1 MTCPSPQEDLNRLNN
16 KFQIK
21 NTYILR
27 RQKSFIIK
35 INPPNNKRNEK
46 VQGRRVSSYKKGKE
60 NDQREENEAENVA
73 FSITVSS
80 SWIQDEDCPHFVGNP
95 YNDLRIKLSHLL

>member
-1 MTCPSPQEDLNRLNN
+1 VTCPSAQEDLNRLNN

-35 INPPNNKRNEK
+35 IKPPQTTKEMKKFKAEEYHPTKRARKMTKEK
-46 VQGRRVSSYKKGKE
+46 KMKLKMLRFQSQSLPVESKMK
-60 NDQREENEAENVA
+60 
-73 FSITVSS
+73 TVL
-80 SWIQDEDCPHFVGNP
+80 I
-95 YNDLRIKLSHLL
+95 LLVTHIMI

>member
-1 MTCPSPQEDLNRLNN
+1 VTCPSAQEDLNRLNN

-46 VQGRRVSSYKKGKE
+46 VQGRRVSKERYPTKRARKMTKEKKMKLKMLRFQSQSLPVE
-60 NDQREENEAENVA
+60 
-73 FSITVSS
+73 SKMKTVL
-80 SWIQDEDCPHFVGNP
+80 I
-95 YNDLRIKLSHLL
+95 LLVTHIMI

>member
-1 MTCPSPQEDLNRLNN
+1 VTCPSAQEDLNRLNN

-35 INPPNNKRNEK
+35 IKPPQTTKEM
-46 VQGRRVSSYKKGKE
+46 KKFKAEEYHPTKKAKE

-80 SWIQDEDCPHFVGNP
+80 S
-95 YNDLRIKLSHLL
+95 